1 MTRMKTILIIVFL
14 TLVFCSTGFSQ
25 TKLPVE
31 FKVEKQSMC
40 TPMSL
45 LEDVLFTHYYIS
57 KPVNVKFDGSLLNIC
72 FDDGATLVRKSVIEV
87 KRNAEYEDQN
97 LAQETILYT
106 DKTNASDTISLVIDH
121 SIGFVQLIVP
131 AKNSKGENIGYTS
144 YKKFGKEDQLAS
156 R

>member
-1 MTRMKTILIIVFL
+1 MRTIIFIAFF
-14 TLVFCSTGFSQ
+14 TLAFCSTGFSQ

-45 LEDVLFTHYYIS
+45 LEDVLFTNYYVTR
-57 KPVNVKFDGSLLNIC
+57 PVKVKFDGSLLNIC
-72 FDDGATLVRKSVIEV
+72 YDNGATVVKKSVTEV
-87 KRNAEYEDQN
+87 KHNTEYEDQT

-106 DKTNASDTISLVIDH
+106 DKLNSSDTISLVIDH
-121 SIGFVQLIVP
+121 SIGYVQLIIP

-144 YKKFGKEDQLAS
+144 FKKFVKDDQLAS

>member
-1 MTRMKTILIIVFL
+1 MKTILSIAFL
-14 TLVFCSTGFSQ
+14 TLIFCSSGFSE

-31 FKVEKQSMC
+31 FRVEKQSMC
-40 TPMSL
+40 TPMSS
-45 LEDVLFTHYYIS
+45 LEDVVFTNYYIS
-57 KPVNVKFDGSLLNIC
+57 RPVNIKFDGSLLNIC
-72 FDDGATLVRKSVIEV
+72 YENGVTFEKKNVTEV
-87 KRNAEYEDQN
+87 KRTAEYEDN
-97 LAQETILYT
+97 SLSAETILYT
-106 DKTNASDTISLVIDH
+106 DKSNASDTISLVIDH